1 MAKETKFPSEKE
13 LKDVR
18 ERLSRG
24 PASKVL
30 PKDASTVDKTKYAIC
45 QEIVIYKNKKK
56 LTQRQLAEKIGEN
69 ESLISKVVHYNI
81 EEFTIDRL
89 MKFLNTIYPNAEI
102 KINVAS

>member
-1 MAKETKFPSEKE
+1 MSKQTKFPSDAE
-13 LKDVR
+13 LEEVR
-18 ERLSRG
+18 ERLSKG

-30 PKDASTVDKTKYAIC
+30 PKDASTIDRTKYAIC
-45 QEIVIYKNKKK
+45 REIVIYKNKKNM
-56 LTQRQLAEKIGEN
+56 TQRELAEKIGEN

-89 MKFLNTIYPNAEI
+89 MKFLSEIYPNAEI

>member
-1 MAKETKFPSEKE
+1 MSKQTKFPSEAE

-18 ERLSRG
+18 ERLSQG

-30 PKDASTVDKTKYAIC
+30 PKDASQIDKTKYAIC

-89 MKFLNTIYPNAEI
+89 MKFLNVIYPNAEI

>member
-1 MAKETKFPSEKE
+1 MSKQTKFPSEAE

-18 ERLSRG
+18 ERLSQG
-24 PASKVL
+24 PASKIL
-30 PKDASTVDKTKYAIC
+30 PKNASQVDKTKYAIC

-89 MKFLNTIYPNAEI
+89 MKFLNVIYPNAEI
-102 KINVAS
+102 TINVAS

>member
-1 MAKETKFPSEKE
+1 MGKQTKFPSEAE
-13 LKDVR
+13 LREVR
-18 ERLSRG
+18 ERLSKG

-30 PKDASTVDKTKYAIC
+30 PKDASAIDRAKYAIC
-45 QEIVIYKNKKK
+45 QEIVIYKNKKNI
-56 LTQRQLAEKIGEN
+56 TQRELAEKIGEN

-89 MKFLNTIYPNAEI
+89 MKFLNAIYPNAEI